1 MKSVLKHIRL
11 LPAVIVVGA
20 GLLGLKGEG
29 LVRDAWAQ
37 EQPAASTDAVL
48 ARDTAPLAKDVT
60 DDDGASSSAAEVDV
74 LTSLAKRRAAL
85 DMREAD
91 ITTRADLLAA
101 AENRVDGKIA
111 TLKQLQDQIATLLG
125 QRDAAQEEQMKSLVK
140 TYSAMKPKDAA
151 RIFNNLA
158 DDVLISV
165 ARAMKSD
172 VLAAILAN
180 MNADAAQKLTV
191 KLANHLQLPETAAA
205 AAPIPAPPIA
215 TPPGVTPA
223 ETQPGAAPAP
233 LPSQS
238 AAPQTSTSGK
248 KS

>member
-1 MKSVLKHIRL
+1 
-11 LPAVIVVGA
+11 
-20 GLLGLKGEG
+20 
-29 LVRDAWAQ
+29 
-37 EQPAASTDAVL
+37 
-48 ARDTAPLAKDVT
+48 
-60 DDDGASSSAAEVDV
+60 
-74 LTSLAKRRAAL
+74 
-85 DMREAD
+85 
-91 ITTRADLLAA
+91 
-101 AENRVDGKIA
+101 
-111 TLKQLQDQIATLLG
+111 
-125 QRDAAQEEQMKSLVK
+125 MKSLVK